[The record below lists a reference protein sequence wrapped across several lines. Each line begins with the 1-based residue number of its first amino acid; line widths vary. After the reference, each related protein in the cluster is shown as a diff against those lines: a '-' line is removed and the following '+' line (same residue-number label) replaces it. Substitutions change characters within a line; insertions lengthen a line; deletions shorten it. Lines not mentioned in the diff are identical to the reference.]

1 MKKISDEMI
10 MAYVDG
16 ELDQDQAVS
25 VGQAL
30 AEDPELA
37 RRAEIF
43 SESAAALR
51 VFDAP
56 LDEEVP
62 EQLLATVREVPAGS
76 WSSRLSA
83 RVNRLFAGLVPRPLP
98 ALAAV
103 LLLVLGG
110 WLSYQGL
117 HEPGGVQ
124 GYPSFVDTPSL
135 SHILETV
142 PSGQEASAANRIT
155 VMPLLTFAEKN
166 GTFCRRFDI
175 LRGPEILGSGI
186 GCRTGQQE
194 WKVLAFQSLKQGESS
209 PDRQG
214 YELAGSE
221 DSLDAFM
228 EQHRRGPI
236 LSVREEQNALQRG
249 WKRM

>member
-1 MKKISDEMI
+1 
-10 MAYVDG
+10 
-16 ELDQDQAVS
+16 
-25 VGQAL
+25 
-30 AEDPELA
+30 
-37 RRAEIF
+37 
-43 SESAAALR
+43 
-51 VFDAP
+51 
-56 LDEEVP
+56 
-62 EQLLATVREVPAGS
+62 VREVPAGS

-110 WLSYQGL
+110 WFSYQGL
-117 HEPGGVQ
+117 HEPGVQ
-124 GYPSFVDTPSL
+124 GYASLIDTPSL

-155 VMPLLTFAEKN
+155 VMPVLTFAESN

-175 LRGPEILGSGI
+175 LRGPEIRGSGI

-194 WKVLAFQSLKQGESS
+194 WKVVAFQSLKQGGNS

-228 EQHRRGPI
+228 EERRRGPI
-236 LSVREEQNALQRG
+236 LSVREEQNVLQRG

>member
-175 LRGPEILGSGI
+175 RYRDQAAGSGI
-186 GCRTGQQE
+186 ACRDADGTWRMRAYEREG
-194 WKVLAFQSLKQGESS
+194 KNRPVS
-209 PDRQG
+209 RG
-214 YELAGSE
+214 YELAGSS
-221 DSLDAFM
+221 DRLDAFM

-236 LSVREEQNALQRG
+236 LPLETEQRLIGNEWRTG
-249 WKRM
+249 P

>member
-16 ELDQDQAVS
+16 ELDQAQAAS

-110 WLSYQGL
+110 WFSYQGL
-117 HEPGGVQ
+117 HEPGVQ
-124 GYPSFVDTPSL
+124 GYASLVDTPSL

-155 VMPLLTFAEKN
+155 VMPVLTFAEKN

-175 LRGPEILGSGI
+175 LRGPEIRGSGI
-186 GCRTGQQE
+186 GCRTVQQK
-194 WKVLAFQSLKQGESS
+194 WKVVAFQSLKQGETF

-221 DSLDAFM
+221 DSLDTFM

-236 LSVREEQNALQRG
+236 LPLETEQRFIANEWQTG
-249 WKRM
+249 P